1 MFRARTHSI
10 KRRRE
15 EFENSDFDRRFD
27 ITKEFPP
34 LVFPSRQGVDLD
46 AASAALVGVME
57 KAPAIRAL
65 AEGGDDIDPDIKN
78 VAAFGISVL
87 TLLEAMW
94 ERVVRPL
101 AAGPT
106 GPAAAG
112 FAPPPPPSREETDLK
127 ELKEVLVASE
137 KTAILYGAN
146 LGSVPIANRQKLCQA
161 LSAGI
166 RTAAVDTA
174 AVRKTDPAEAVR
186 VADDALSLVTDM
198 AFLGQA
204 SSPPSREREPDAKY
218 CTMPVKLEF
227 EDRGARIHFERTI
240 VARCRMR
247 ATMSLPHNVRVA
259 QNNFLDSIRANY
271 PGEIVMARVD
281 TEKLRFNVFHKVD
294 GGPRWNMGPEW
305 EDIPHNILSI
315 KVVRT
320 GGRHSRRRRKWRG
333 GRRCLPWCWRRHGRV
348 DLPVRRVAPVG
359 AADHI
364 PVVF

>member
-137 KTAILYGAN
+137 KTAILYGAD

-204 SSPPSREREPDAKY
+204 SSPPSKEREPDAKY

-227 EDRGARIHFERTI
+227 EDRGARIHFRHGQGGHRE
-240 VARCRMR
+240 AP
-247 ATMSLPHNVRVA
+247 LQRVP
-259 QNNFLDSIRANY
+259 QGRRWTQVEH
-271 PGEIVMARVD
+271 GARV
-281 TEKLRFNVFHKVD
+281 
-294 GGPRWNMGPEW
+294 GGYPTQHPLYQGGQDW
-305 EDIPHNILSI
+305 
-315 KVVRT
+315 
-320 GGRHSRRRRKWRG
+320 GRHSRRRRKWRG
-333 GRRCLPWCWRRHGRV
+333 GRRCPPWCWRRHGRV
-348 DLPVRRVAPVG
+348 DLPIRRAAPVG
-359 AADHI
+359 AADHS